1 MVKQQ
6 ANPGVEK
13 RAEKDEVGREERRMD
28 VSNVQASLVQKAAI
42 YDEAMKHK
50 QKGGHQLLV
59 DFD

>member
-1 MVKQQ
+1 VVK

-28 VSNVQASLVQKAAI
+28 VSNASLVQKAAM
-42 YDEAMKHK
+42 YEEAMKHR
-50 QKGGHQLLV
+50 QKGHQLLV